1 MALTW
6 YGNQSPAEGCNLGAL
21 AMLWPLLKEMQV
33 AEIINQHLPADPQ
46 AEYDHGRV
54 LSLLIAA
61 RLYSPVALVNVGSWA
76 AESGADI
83 LWDIPVEKLNDDR
96 FGRSVDTFFS
106 QRHSILASLALH
118 VSRKFDVPLSAVH
131 YDPTHILLHGR
142 YEESQSREK
151 WQADQ
156 PMRSDEN
163 LPPAHITQGRPMSDA
178 PSDVQM
184 VHAGL
189 CTIVD
194 QWGPLPIFGHTVG
207 GNENGHTAVAEQ
219 LALLRKHLAVPELTM
234 ISDRGTFSVGHLLRL
249 KDAGY
254 AAITAAPWEEFRTLF
269 DQERKRLKWKV
280 ASYLFDRARAS
291 ALPGELAA
299 GALRTSRRPARTDR
313 QRLGPVRPLPRD
325 LCLQH
330 GGPEGRPEEPR
341 EVGPETPR
349 GPGEDHSQRRAG
361 PSLYGPYVDR
371 TARRKALRR
380 TAGRLV
386 LPI

>member
-1 MALTW
+1 MHTTW
-6 YGNQSPAEGCNLGAL
+6 SWPRRWTSPISRGLMFPQKRGSAPREYGMLGRWHLHGTETNPLRRAATSAAL

-156 PMRSDEN
+156 PMAAATRTC
-163 LPPAHITQGRPMSDA
+163 LRP
-178 PSDVQM
+178 
-184 VHAGL
+184 
-189 CTIVD
+189 
-194 QWGPLPIFGHTVG
+194 
-207 GNENGHTAVAEQ
+207 
-219 LALLRKHLAVPELTM
+219 
-234 ISDRGTFSVGHLLRL
+234 
-249 KDAGY
+249 
-254 AAITAAPWEEFRTLF
+254 
-269 DQERKRLKWKV
+269 
-280 ASYLFDRARAS
+280 
-291 ALPGELAA
+291 
-299 GALRTSRRPARTDR
+299 TSRRDVP
-313 QRLGPVRPLPRD
+313 
-325 LCLQH
+325 
-330 GGPEGRPEEPR
+330 
-341 EVGPETPR
+341 
-349 GPGEDHSQRRAG
+349 
-361 PSLYGPYVDR
+361 
-371 TARRKALRR
+371 
-380 TAGRLV
+380 
-386 LPI
+386 